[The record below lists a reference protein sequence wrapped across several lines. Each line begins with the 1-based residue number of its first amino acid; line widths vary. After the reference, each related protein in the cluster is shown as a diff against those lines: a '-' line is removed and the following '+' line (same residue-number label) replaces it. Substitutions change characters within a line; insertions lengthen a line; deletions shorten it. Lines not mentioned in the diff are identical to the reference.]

1 MTSRILSYI
10 DSSYW
15 AMDLPA
21 FCTFRE
27 VITRWAQTPGAP
39 APFSTEEKQAAI
51 VLSHANN
58 AEALA
63 ARADTPIIS
72 AGTASSSSPSSSR
85 SIAILSIFG
94 TITPRAG
101 MAGDLSQ
108 VGCTMDRFAQQYQA
122 AMTDGNIAGVI
133 VQIDSP
139 GGNVYQVPET
149 ADLIY
154 SLRDR
159 KPNVGVVTGSCASAA
174 FWLGAQ
180 FSELVACQSSE
191 LGSIGVLMKHEDVS
205 EAVKAEGVKITFIT
219 SPRDGNKAEGNPF
232 EPLSADSIAYYNS
245 RTDEYYSM
253 FIDALKQGRGVHRNK
268 DIGKAWGAGR
278 MVGAAQ
284 AVALG
289 MADRIG
295 TMQGEMDKMM
305 GKLGSGNGKASGRM
319 AEGVTREMLAAQ
331 TRLRLA

>member
-1 MTSRILSYI
+1 VTPRILTFI

-15 AMDLPA
+15 AMDLSA

-27 VITRWAQTPGAP
+27 VITRWAQTLGAP
-39 APFSTEEKQAAI
+39 APFSTEEKHAAI
-51 VLSHANN
+51 VLSQSAHAD
-58 AEALA
+58 ALA
-63 ARADTPIIS
+63 ARADTSLS
-72 AGTASSSSPSSSR
+72 APAPK
-85 SIAILSIFG
+85 SIALLSIFG

-101 MAGDLSQ
+101 MVGDLSEM
-108 VGCTMDRFAQQYQA
+108 GCTMDRFARQYQA

-159 KPNVGVVTGSCASAA
+159 KPNVGVVTGMCASAA

-180 FSELVACQSSE
+180 FSELVATQSSE

-205 EAVKAEGVKITFIT
+205 KAAEEAGVKVTFIT

-232 EPLSADSIAYYNS
+232 TPLSDDSIAYYNS
-245 RTDEYYSM
+245 RTDAYYTM
-253 FIDALKQGRGVHRNK
+253 FLSALKKGRGAHGNK

-284 AVALG
+284 AVELG

-295 TMQGEMDKMM
+295 TMQGEVERMT
-305 GKLGSGNGKASGRM
+305 GKAGGQGNGNGSGGRR
-319 AEGVTREMLAAQ
+319 AEIGDRERITAAQ
-331 TRLRLA
+331 ARLRLA